1 MGGFVI
7 WPGSG
12 IPQSL
17 HGIPDL
23 SAYMF
28 ELSGDPGVKI
38 VDRHLLPFLSRPLSR
53 QCAFRVS

>member
-1 MGGFVI
+1 MGSFLI

-12 IPQSL
+12 IPHSL

-28 ELSGDPGVKI
+28 ELSGHPGVKI
-38 VDRHLLPFLSRPLSR
+38 FDRHLLPFLSPPLAR
-53 QCAFRVS
+53 QRAFRVS